1 MASSFGFSIAS
12 SPQGAIGGISGSPV
26 KSNTMERKGPSA
38 RDLLDQ
44 IRHLEA
50 EGQKLRTD
58 TSTGIGIL
66 FIVCFDLIDQD
77 WTCSK
82 QLEIQKSQ

>member
-58 TSTGIGIL
+58 SSTGIGIYSL
-66 FIVCFDLIDQD
+66 FVLI
-77 WTCSK
+77 
-82 QLEIQKSQ
+82 

>member
-1 MASSFGFSIAS
+1 MASSLGFSIAS

-26 KSNTMERKGPSA
+26 KSNKTDRKGPTA
-38 RDLLDQ
+38 KELLDQ

-58 TSTGIGIL
+58 ASPGMGNL
-66 FIVCFDLIDQD
+66 LLVF
-77 WTCSK
+77 
-82 QLEIQKSQ
+82 